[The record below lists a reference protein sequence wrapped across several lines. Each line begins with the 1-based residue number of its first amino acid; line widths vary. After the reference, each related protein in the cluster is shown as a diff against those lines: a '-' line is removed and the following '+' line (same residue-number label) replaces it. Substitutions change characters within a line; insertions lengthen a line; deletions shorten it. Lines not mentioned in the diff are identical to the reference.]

1 MNRLVFAASILV
13 LVAACGS
20 SDETPGPAGSAGGAG
35 GTVNA
40 GGSSGTGGIAA
51 GGGGVSAGG
60 SSGAGG
66 TAAGAGGQT
75 VGAGG
80 QAAGAAG
87 SPGSGGQAAGA
98 GGAQAGGAAGQ
109 VTDAAVDAPQDSAA
123 PVDGPAGDG
132 GIAGG
137 LNGLRILMP
146 CTAAPKTE
154 NGEVCATTPQ
164 IDKQSYSIAVGGDPT
179 KTYDVQVRVRGVVE
193 TMTYTGGAVQTAIS
207 PHYYVGGT
215 KVDGTFNIY
224 SIKVPDPA
232 QVYYFNA
239 APATSHTLFTVD
251 YVVTI
256 SMKGGTTITAGVD
269 GQNGLEITNKG
280 NLTLAGITGITQ
292 PYDGQFLQFDVVSVT
307 AK

>member
-1 MNRLVFAASILV
+1 MKKLVFAASILAF
-13 LVAACGS
+13 VAACGS
-20 SDETPGPAGSAGGAG
+20 SDETPGPTATAGAG

-51 GGGGVSAGG
+51 GAGGASAGG
-60 SSGAGG
+60 ASGAGG
-66 TAAGAGGQT
+66 IAAGAGGQT

-80 QAAGAAG
+80 QTAGGAG
-87 SPGSGGQAAGA
+87 SSGAGGQTVGA
-98 GGAQAGGAAGQ
+98 GGAQTGGTGGQ
-109 VTDAAVDAPQDSAA
+109 GTDAAVDAPKDSAT
-123 PVDGPAGDG
+123 PLDGAAGDG
-132 GIAGG
+132 GIASG

-154 NGEVCATTPQ
+154 NGEVCATTAQ
-164 IDKQSYSIAVGGDPT
+164 VDKQSYSIAVGGDPAT
-179 KTYDVQVRVRGVVE
+179 TYDVQIRVRGVVE
-193 TMTYTGGAVQTAIS
+193 TMTYAGGVLQTAIS

-239 APATSHTLFTVD
+239 APATTHILFTVD
-251 YVVTI
+251 YTVTI
-256 SMKGGTTITAGVD
+256 PMKGATTITVGVD
-269 GQNGLEITNKG
+269 GQNLLEITNKG